1 MGNVSQ
7 QLEKLSGRAFG
18 IPINSTYLEA
28 NQDPRDDEKTP
39 LVAVVLTLHLLDAA
53 LEKEMIGRLLEI
65 GIAAGRYHLVEMHI
79 VLGACLAAALV
90 VLLQCVHVV
99 GLPGDLDGLL
109 PAGHL
114 HGMQK
119 EKGRCDLSYGQQQQK
134 HSTLS

>member
-1 MGNVSQ
+1 MVF
-7 QLEKLSGRAFG
+7 L
-18 IPINSTYLEA
+18 IPMPINSTYLEA

-39 LVAVVLTLHLLDAA
+39 LVAVVLALHLLDAA

-99 GLPGDLDGLL
+99 GLPGDLHSLL
-109 PAGHL
+109 PARHL
-114 HGMQK
+114 HGVQK
-119 EKGRCDLSYGQQQQK
+119 EKGRCDLGYGQQQQK